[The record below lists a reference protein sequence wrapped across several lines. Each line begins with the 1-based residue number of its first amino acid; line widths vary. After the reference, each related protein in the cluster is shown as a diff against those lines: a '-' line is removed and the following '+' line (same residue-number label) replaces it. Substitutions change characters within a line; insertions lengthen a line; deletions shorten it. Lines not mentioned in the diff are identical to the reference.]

1 MGKLKIFHCLEN
13 AVASCALVVKNG
25 GVVVY
30 PTDTI
35 YGIGCD
41 PYNDLAVKRIFTIK
55 GRNEK
60 KPLPVLTYSMQDAER
75 IVSLGRTGWTLAE
88 RYWPGALTIV
98 APIIDHRISP
108 RVMGSNSSL
117 AVRVPANN
125 CVLLLL
131 RHCRYLVGTSA
142 NLSGERALKSAQ
154 EVLDSRLEGYDALLD
169 GGTVENG
176 IESTIVS
183 VEGKPK
189 ILREGAIKSREI
201 SHLIGRI

>member
-1 MGKLKIFHCLEN
+1 MGKVQIFQCSED
-13 AVASCALVVKNG
+13 AVASCALVVNNG

-55 GRNEK
+55 GRSEK
-60 KPLPVLTYSMQDAER
+60 KPLPILTHSMQDAER
-75 IVSLGRTGWTLAE
+75 IVSLGRIGRMLGE

-108 RVMGSNSSL
+108 KVMAGSSSL
-117 AVRVPANN
+117 AVRIPAHY

-131 RHCRYLVGTSA
+131 SHCRYLVGTSA
-142 NLSGERALKSAQ
+142 NLSGDRALKSAQ
-154 EVLDSRLEGYDALLD
+154 EVLNSGLEGYDALLD
-169 GGTVENG
+169 GGTVEKG

-189 ILREGAIKSREI
+189 ILREGAIRSREI
-201 SHLIGRI
+201 SDLIGPI